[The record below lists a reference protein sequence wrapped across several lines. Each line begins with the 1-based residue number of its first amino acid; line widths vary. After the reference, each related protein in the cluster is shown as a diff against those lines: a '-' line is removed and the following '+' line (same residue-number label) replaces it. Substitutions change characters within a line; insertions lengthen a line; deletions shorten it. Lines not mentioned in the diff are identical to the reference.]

1 MVAAMATA
9 LALVAAAIFSLST
22 VLQQRGGLDAPSLSL
37 RHPLSFVHLAG
48 QRMWLLGMALL
59 IPGWVLQAMA
69 LDRGRVAVIQPI
81 FTMSI
86 VFVLPLGKWLTA
98 QVVTLAQTL
107 EAIVVVVGLSVFIIL
122 GDAAGGRSDAP
133 NSQWFVSIAV
143 IAMICG
149 ILLPFG
155 GKSNL
160 LLRAGCYGA
169 VAGIL
174 DGLAATLVKPTL
186 DLLHAGGLGA
196 VFGDWKVY
204 VVGISGLLGIVIQ
217 QIGLQTGRLAP
228 TVATGSVTEPLLC
241 VILGIVLL
249 QERLAPPTWHKVVAF
264 AGLGLALAAA
274 VAISI
279 ARDDAKEVT
288 QSLESADSTATA

>member
-1 MVAAMATA
+1 MATA

-22 VLQQRGGLDAPSLSL
+22 VLQQRGGLDAPPLSL

-86 VFVLPLGKWLTA
+86 VFVLPLGYWLTS

-107 EAIVVVVGLSVFIIL
+107 EAIVVVLGLSFFIIL
-122 GDAAGGRSDAP
+122 GDPAGGRNDAP
-133 NSQWFVSIAV
+133 NSQWLISIV
-143 IAMICG
+143 IIGVICG

-174 DGLAATLVKPTL
+174 DGLAATLVKPTVE
-186 DLLHAGGLGA
+186 LLNSGGVGA
-196 VFGDWKVY
+196 VFTDWKLY
-204 VVGISGLLGIVIQ
+204 VVGITGLLGIVIQ

-228 TVATGSVTEPLLC
+228 TVATGSVTEPIVC

-249 QERLAPPTWHKVVAF
+249 QERLGPPTWHKVLAF
-264 AGLGLALAAA
+264 VGLGIALAAA
-274 VAISI
+274 AAISF
-279 ARDDAKEVT
+279 AREDEGAPATEAPAG
-288 QSLESADSTATA
+288 SAAAA

>member
-1 MVAAMATA
+1 MATA

-22 VLQQRGGLDAPSLSL
+22 VLQQRGGLDAPPLSI

-59 IPGWVLQAMA
+59 IPGWILQAMA

-98 QVVTLAQTL
+98 QVVTVTQVI
-107 EAIVVVVGLSVFIIL
+107 EAVVVVLGLSVFIIF
-122 GDAAGGRSDAP
+122 GDEAGGRSNAP
-133 NSQWFVSIAV
+133 NSQWLVAIVVIAV
-143 IAMICG
+143 ICG
-149 ILLPFG
+149 ILLPLG
-155 GKSNL
+155 SGSNL

-174 DGLAATLVKPTL
+174 DGLSATLVKPTL
-186 DLLHAGGLGA
+186 DMLHSGGLGA
-196 VFGDWKVY
+196 VLGNWQVY
-204 VVGISGLLGIVIQ
+204 ILALTGLLGILFQ

-228 TVATGSVTEPLLC
+228 TVATGSVTEPLVC
-241 VILGIVLL
+241 VALGIVLL
-249 QERLAPPTWHKVVAF
+249 QETLQPPTWHKVVAF
-264 AGLGLALAAA
+264 VGLGIALAAA
-274 VAISI
+274 VLISL
-279 ARDDAKEVT
+279 ARDDAKAPAA
-288 QSLESADSTATA
+288 QESAATT

>member
-1 MVAAMATA
+1 
-9 LALVAAAIFSLST
+9 
-22 VLQQRGGLDAPSLSL
+22 
-37 RHPLSFVHLAG
+37 
-48 QRMWLLGMALL
+48 
-59 IPGWVLQAMA
+59 
-69 LDRGRVAVIQPI
+69 
-81 FTMSI
+81 
-86 VFVLPLGKWLTA
+86 
-98 QVVTLAQTL
+98 
-107 EAIVVVVGLSVFIIL
+107 
-122 GDAAGGRSDAP
+122 
-133 NSQWFVSIAV
+133 
-143 IAMICG
+143 
-149 ILLPFG
+149 
-155 GKSNL
+155 
-160 LLRAGCYGA
+160 
-169 VAGIL
+169 
-174 DGLAATLVKPTL
+174 
-186 DLLHAGGLGA
+186 